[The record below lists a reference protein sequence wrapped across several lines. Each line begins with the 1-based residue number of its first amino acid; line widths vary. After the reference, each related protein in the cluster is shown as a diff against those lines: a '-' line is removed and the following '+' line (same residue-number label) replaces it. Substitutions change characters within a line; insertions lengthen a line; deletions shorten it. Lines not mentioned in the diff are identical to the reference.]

1 MQKKWLVLVGFVV
14 VLLSLE
20 FFLYGF
26 ARTDYELV
34 TFEEN
39 VSDVISIDY
48 DKADYDKINEL
59 YDTYIGFTE
68 KQQQQVDS
76 SMQELVQY
84 RLSLDAWSD
93 KQDNKYL
100 KIVEENH
107 NKIAKFQHID

>member
-39 VSDVISIDY
+39 VSDVISID
-48 DKADYDKINEL
+48 
-59 YDTYIGFTE
+59 
-68 KQQQQVDS
+68 
-76 SMQELVQY
+76 
-84 RLSLDAWSD
+84 
-93 KQDNKYL
+93 
-100 KIVEENH
+100 
-107 NKIAKFQHID
+107 

>member
-1 MQKKWLVLVGFVV
+1 MQKKWLVLVGLV

-34 TFEEN
+34 TFEKN
-39 VSDVISIDY
+39 VSEVISIDY

-76 SMQELVQY
+76 SMQELVLY
-84 RLSLDAWSD
+84 RISLDAWSD

-107 NKIAKFQHID
+107 NKIEKFQNID